1 MVVGEK
7 EARERRVDGVSCLGG
22 ADIIRQHLLASPHE
36 RMMASPIRS
45 LSSAKCVTQPS
56 SRLTCSRH
64 CSRRRRHRRI
74 TVVNV
79 SCAHKKTSAKLF
91 RLATRSLRLSSP
103 PRRMA
108 ANGTAHT
115 NGVASKAGHV
125 LPMADRLREG
135 RALDQDVW
143 SIYK

>member
-7 EARERRVDGVSCLGG
+7 EARERRIDSVSCLGG

-36 RMMASPIRS
+36 RMMASPIRL

-79 SCAHKKTSAKLF
+79 SCAHKRRRPSCSDSPLDLSDSQVPQGGWLPTVL
-91 RLATRSLRLSSP
+91 LTRTALR
-103 PRRMA
+103 PRPDMSFPWQ
-108 ANGTAHT
+108 TAS
-115 NGVASKAGHV
+115 GKAE
-125 LPMADRLREG
+125 R
-135 RALDQDVW
+135 
-143 SIYK
+143 

>member
-7 EARERRVDGVSCLGG
+7 EARERRVDSVSCLGG
-22 ADIIRQHLLASPHE
+22 ADIIRQHLPVLASPHE
-36 RMMASPIRS
+36 RMMASPIRL

-79 SCAHKKTSAKLF
+79 SCAHKRRRPSCSDSPLDLSDSQVPQGGWLPTVL
-91 RLATRSLRLSSP
+91 LTRTALR
-103 PRRMA
+103 PRPDMSFPWQ
-108 ANGTAHT
+108 TAS
-115 NGVASKAGHV
+115 GKAE
-125 LPMADRLREG
+125 R
-135 RALDQDVW
+135 
-143 SIYK
+143 